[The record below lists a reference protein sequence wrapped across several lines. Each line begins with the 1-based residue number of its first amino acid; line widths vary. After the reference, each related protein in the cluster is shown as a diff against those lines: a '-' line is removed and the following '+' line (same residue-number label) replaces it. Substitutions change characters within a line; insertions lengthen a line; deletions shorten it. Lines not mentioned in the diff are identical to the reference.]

1 MSTTFEGDE
10 EEEEKNHSLSLSVNA
25 RALKRG
31 TMRGRESMG
40 GRRVTFYGQ
49 FERGRPR
56 KA

>member
-1 MSTTFEGDE
+1 MSTTFKGD

-25 RALKRG
+25 RALKG
-31 TMRGRESMG
+31 APCGEGKVWGG

-49 FERGRPR
+49 FEHGRPR